1 MSDRLHCPGCGI
13 PTIEGGVDT
22 TEEELYCNRCVE
34 ELERNM
40 STNKPVGGAQFT
52 PGPWVAIK
60 GDTFNPERPWGVS
73 KYLSREA
80 HIEIDGD
87 DKEYPCRTEVIA
99 ELTETENPQ
108 EVEHTAYLIAAAPA
122 MYEALVETMRVLRSL
137 RDSKEEWYTLV
148 TPELLN
154 VWDRNKQAISQAEG
168 RHHE

>member
-1 MSDRLHCPGCGI
+1 MTHKHTYSIPSADDQNDARCIECGRLQ
-13 PTIEGGVDT
+13 PTT
-22 TEEELYCNRCVE
+22 QLA
-34 ELERNM
+34 
-40 STNKPVGGAQFT
+40 KHT
-52 PGPWVAIK
+52 PGPWIAIK